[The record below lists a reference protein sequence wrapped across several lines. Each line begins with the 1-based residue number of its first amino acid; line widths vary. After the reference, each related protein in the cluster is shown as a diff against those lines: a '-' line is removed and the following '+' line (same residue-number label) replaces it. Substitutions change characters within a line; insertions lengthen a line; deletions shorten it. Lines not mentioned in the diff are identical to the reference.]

1 MINLIKM
8 DLYRMFKARSFKV
21 CLLLALLLSFSQ
33 MPLLKVVSMLLSLIP
48 GAGSISGM
56 IPKSANL
63 SSLIGNPF
71 PGINFILMMF
81 SACYFFYADLEHG
94 FIKNIAGQM
103 PKKGYTVLSK
113 YLAAIVHNL
122 IFIAAGIIGNLI
134 GHLLI
139 VKLIMDKDVMKM
151 TGAMCVRF
159 LLVMALTAILLL
171 VVASVHSKTFGMVL
185 AVVFG
190 ADVLNLLY
198 LGIDAA
204 VLMAFKKSIS
214 IENYMPDQLM
224 WQSNPKLPLA
234 LPVAAVTILVFLLLA
249 IRIFDRRD
257 VK

>member
-8 DLYRMFKARSFKV
+8 DLHRMFKARSFKV
-21 CLLLALLLSFSQ
+21 CLILAFLISFCQ
-33 MPLLKVVSMLLSLIP
+33 MPVLKLVSMLLAMIPGTGSIAGLIP
-48 GAGSISGM
+48 
-56 IPKSANL
+56 KRVNL

-71 PGINFILMMF
+71 PGINFMLMMF

-103 PKKGYTVLSK
+103 PKRGYTVLSK
-113 YLAAIVHNL
+113 YLSSIVHNL
-122 IFIAAGIIGNLI
+122 IFVAVGIIGNVI
-134 GHLLI
+134 GNVLI
-139 VKLIMDKDVMKM
+139 VKLVMDKDIMKM
-151 TGAMCVRF
+151 AGASCLRF
-159 LLVMALTAILLL
+159 LLAMGLTAILLL
-171 VVASVHSKTFGMVL
+171 VVAALRSKTFGMVL
-185 AVVFG
+185 TVIFG
-190 ADVLNLLY
+190 AEVLNLVY

-214 IENYMPDQLM
+214 IEKYMPDQLV
-224 WQSNPKLPLA
+224 WQSNPKLTLA

>member
-1 MINLIKM
+1 MINLFKM

-21 CLLLALLLSFSQ
+21 WLLLAFLLSFSQ
-33 MPLLKVVSMLLSLIP
+33 MPLLKAVSMLLSLIP

-171 VVASVHSKTFGMVL
+171 VVASVHSKTFGMEDRARLMENLMVSGSPYEDCYKGQHVQEKLEYYFRFLRDTLSDDTLPAATEWEKALENASDLSQSL
-185 AVVFG
+185 A
-190 ADVLNLLY
+190 D
-198 LGIDAA
+198 
-204 VLMAFKKSIS
+204 
-214 IENYMPDQLM
+214 
-224 WQSNPKLPLA
+224 
-234 LPVAAVTILVFLLLA
+234 
-249 IRIFDRRD
+249 
-257 VK
+257 